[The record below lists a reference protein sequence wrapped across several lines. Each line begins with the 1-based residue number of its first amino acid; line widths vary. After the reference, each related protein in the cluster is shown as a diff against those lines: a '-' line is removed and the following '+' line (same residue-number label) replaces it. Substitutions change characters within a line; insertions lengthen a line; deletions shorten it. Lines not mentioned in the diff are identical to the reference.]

1 MRIYFY
7 VVLLTCLLVNRSFG
21 QARQYTQFGKVNLT
35 EFDIQSTTSD
45 TSTPAIVLS
54 DVGVSEFEGNGNG
67 NFTLVFKHHKRILI
81 KNRLGFDAATIFISL
96 YNGENSSSTEKLED
110 FEAYTYTRENGR
122 ISETKGKKDAVIQEK
137 VNRERVLRKFTFPNI
152 KEGCIIEFRYK
163 VKSPFY
169 NRLRSWNFQS
179 EYPTLWSEYK
189 VVIPP
194 LFDYISSTYGYL
206 DYTVNELSYVP
217 KTYTIRD
224 PISKMQDNNVFTVSG
239 EALVNVWAVKDAPP
253 FLAEPFVY
261 SNLNH
266 IKRIQFQLKSI
277 NYSATSTTKVIKD
290 WSETA
295 KDLLKDPDF
304 GAQLEEDNNWLN
316 EIVGKMNKQGEL
328 EASRSIYEFIRDRF
342 VCTDFDS
349 KWLSQSLKKTFE
361 TKTGTAADLNM
372 LLVAMLRKAGLQS
385 TPFIVSTRENGFVNQ
400 NYALPAQFN
409 YTLCRVRINGQY
421 YILDGAHKKLGFG
434 DIPVYCY
441 NGMGRIIDNT
451 ALPVVLSPDLLQE
464 NKYTNIKIANDDR
477 SMRATIKIVY
487 GKIESFQLRNKITS
501 GKEEEIV
508 RQILTNTPSDFK
520 LLSFS
525 FDSLDQFE
533 KPLQLHIEMNYTTD
547 PDASVLYFNPI
558 LLNEW
563 TKNPFISTQRNYSVE
578 LPYKFKEEYQI
589 EIAIPKGYKIE
600 EVPSSSKLNMNGN
613 DIRYEYTTRKDSQS
627 VAISN
632 LINASRIIFQK
643 TEYNALRTFFMNIVK
658 KNGEQLVFKK
668 SE

>member
-1 MRIYFY
+1 
-7 VVLLTCLLVNRSFG
+7 
-21 QARQYTQFGKVNLT
+21 
-35 EFDIQSTTSD
+35 
-45 TSTPAIVLS
+45 
-54 DVGVSEFEGNGNG
+54 
-67 NFTLVFKHHKRILI
+67 
-81 KNRLGFDAATIFISL
+81 
-96 YNGENSSSTEKLED
+96 
-110 FEAYTYTRENGR
+110 
-122 ISETKGKKDAVIQEK
+122 
-137 VNRERVLRKFTFPNI
+137 
-152 KEGCIIEFRYK
+152 
-163 VKSPFY
+163 
-169 NRLRSWNFQS
+169 
-179 EYPTLWSEYK
+179 
-189 VVIPP
+189 
-194 LFDYISSTYGYL
+194 
-206 DYTVNELSYVP
+206 
-217 KTYTIRD
+217 
-224 PISKMQDNNVFTVSG
+224 
-239 EALVNVWAVKDAPP
+239 
-253 FLAEPFVY
+253 
-261 SNLNH
+261 
-266 IKRIQFQLKSI
+266 
-277 NYSATSTTKVIKD
+277 
-290 WSETA
+290 
-295 KDLLKDPDF
+295 
-304 GAQLEEDNNWLN
+304 
-316 EIVGKMNKQGEL
+316 
-328 EASRSIYEFIRDRF
+328 
-342 VCTDFDS
+342 
-349 KWLSQSLKKTFE
+349 
-361 TKTGTAADLNM
+361 M

>member
-81 KNRLGFDAATIFISL
+81 KNRLGFDAATIFIAL

-304 GAQLEEDNNWLN
+304 GAQLEEDNNWMN

-328 EASRSIYEFIRDRF
+328 EASRGIYEFIRDRF

-477 SMRATIKIVY
+477 SMRATIEIVY